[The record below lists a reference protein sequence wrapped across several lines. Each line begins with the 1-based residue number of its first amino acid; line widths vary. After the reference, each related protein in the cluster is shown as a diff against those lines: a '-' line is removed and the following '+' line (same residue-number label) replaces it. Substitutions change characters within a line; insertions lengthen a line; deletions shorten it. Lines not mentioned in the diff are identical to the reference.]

1 VIRAILHMPNDQP
14 LAVELLEMP
23 TPADVAVVCTNVRTV
38 DGKRPVFI
46 DFSDSTFVFPV
57 NTIRFLEIP
66 RTTAEAE
73 RAASTAATAIRP
85 EEPDELE
92 IDEDFLRKVREA

>member
-1 VIRAILHMPNDQP
+1 MPNDQP
-14 LAVELLEMP
+14 LAIDLLEMP
-23 TPADVAVVCTNVRTV
+23 TPTDIAIVCTNVKGV
-38 DGKRPVFI
+38 DGKRPTYI

-57 NTIRFLEIP
+57 NSIRFLEIP
-66 RTTAEAE
+66 RSTAEAE

-85 EEPDELE
+85 DENDDLE

>member
-1 VIRAILHMPNDQP
+1 MPSDQP
-14 LAVELLEMP
+14 LSIELLEMP
-23 TPADVAVVCTNVRTV
+23 TPTDVAIVCTNVRSV
-38 DGKRPVFI
+38 DGKRPTFI

-57 NTIRFLEIP
+57 NSIRFLEIP
-66 RTTAEAE
+66 RSMAEAE
-73 RAASTAATAIRP
+73 RYASTAATAIRP